1 MNPQASGPLTGIRVI
16 DLTTVLMG
24 PYATQILGDMGADV
38 IKVETP
44 SGDSLRYA
52 GPARHRGMGP
62 IFLHVNRNKRSIT
75 LDLKTKEGR
84 EAMLKLCESADVLAY
99 NVRPQAMNRLGLGY
113 EDVCKR
119 NPKIVYAGMF
129 GFGRNG
135 PYANN
140 PAYDDLIQ
148 GLSAYPATYARAT
161 GNAPSFVP
169 ANICDRTVGLY
180 AVGAITAALFHA
192 ARSSIGQMVDIP
204 MFETMAQFMLGDN
217 LYGETF
223 IPASGP
229 TGYARLMA
237 PERKPFATKD
247 GYLCVLP
254 YTDKHWIDFFELAGL
269 CGATKEDPRF
279 STMAGRTDNI
289 NELYRLVSD
298 ALKGGTTNEWFEK
311 LGQAD
316 IPVAPMHTIESLLTD
331 PHLKACDFF
340 QVQEHPTEGNI
351 RIMDVPAKWSAT
363 PSSIRLPAPR
373 LGEHSEQILSEIG
386 YRTEQ
391 IADMLQS
398 GATKRCAA

>member
-1 MNPQASGPLTGIRVI
+1 MTSHASGPLAGIRII
-16 DLTTVLMG
+16 DLTTVVMG

-44 SGDSLRYA
+44 NGDSLRYA
-52 GPARHRGMGP
+52 GPGRHRGMGP
-62 IFLHVNRNKRSIT
+62 IFLHLNRNKRSIT
-75 LDLKTKEGR
+75 LDLKTEEGL
-84 EAMLKLCESADVLAY
+84 EALLKLCESADVLAY
-99 NVRPQAMNRLGLGY
+99 NVRPQAMNRLGLSY
-113 EDVCKR
+113 EDVSKR

-148 GLSAYPATYARAT
+148 GLSGYPATYARAT

-169 ANICDRTVGLY
+169 ANLCDRTVGLY
-180 AVGAITAALFHA
+180 AVGAITAALLHV
-192 ARSSIGQMVDIP
+192 ARSGEGQMVDIP

-223 IPASGP
+223 IPATGS
-229 TGYARLMA
+229 TGYARLMS

-254 YTDKHWIDFFELAGL
+254 YTDKHWIDFFALADL
-269 CGATKEDPRF
+269 QDSTKNDPRF
-279 STMAGRTDNI
+279 STMAGRTENI
-289 NELYRLVSD
+289 NELYQLVAD
-298 ALKGGTTNEWFEK
+298 TIRTGTTAEWFEK
-311 LGQAD
+311 LTQSD
-316 IPVAPMHTIESLLTD
+316 IPVAPMHTIESLLAD
-331 PHLKACDFF
+331 QHLEACNFF
-340 QVQEHPTEGNI
+340 QIHEHPTEGRI
-351 RIMDVPAKWSAT
+351 RVMDVPTKWSTT

-386 YRTEQ
+386 YQPEK
-391 IADMLQS
+391 IADMLKY
-398 GATKRCAA
+398 GAIRSRAA